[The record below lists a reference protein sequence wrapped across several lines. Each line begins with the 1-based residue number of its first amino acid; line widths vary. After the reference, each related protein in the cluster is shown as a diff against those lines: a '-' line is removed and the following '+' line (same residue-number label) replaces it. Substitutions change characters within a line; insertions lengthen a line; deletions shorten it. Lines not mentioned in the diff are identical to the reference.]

1 MNVPIFGIILVVLIC
16 VEEYLLRKVMLAAH
30 DRGMT
35 NGEYVFIYPNLLP
48 SENWE
53 RLYFD
58 GSFSK
63 KNNEKALDAY
73 KPLIQVIL
81 FYETSFCVKFD
92 RGLSVLIFFKKKM
105 WILVALGKVSP
116 TDVSAFHSDEIS
128 QIKAILHPNL
138 ESICFR

>member
-1 MNVPIFGIILVVLIC
+1 MLIC

-53 RLYFD
+53 RLYYD

-63 KNNEKALDAY
+63 ENNEKALDAY

-81 FYETSFCVKFD
+81 FNEASFCVK
-92 RGLSVLIFFKKKM
+92 SV
-105 WILVALGKVSP
+105 
-116 TDVSAFHSDEIS
+116 
-128 QIKAILHPNL
+128 
-138 ESICFR
+138 

>member
-1 MNVPIFGIILVVLIC
+1 M
-16 VEEYLLRKVMLAAH
+16 RKVMLAAH

-53 RLYFD
+53 RLYYD

-63 KNNEKALDAY
+63 ENNEKALDAY

-81 FYETSFCVKFD
+81 FNEASFCVKLD
-92 RGLSVLIFFKKKM
+92 RSLSVLMFLKKKL
-105 WILVALGKVSP
+105 WILFALGKVST
-116 TDVSAFHSDEIS
+116 TDVSAFHPDEIS
-128 QIKAILHPNL
+128 QLKAILHPTSKYYKRL
-138 ESICFR
+138 L